1 MVLNNIKIKMTD
13 NSNNNSNQGQGG
25 EPTDDDIV
33 EGVVNVVVDRERKKK
48 KANSKE
54 YNRAYYHR
62 TKKEVQCQFCDRKYT
77 IISAL
82 VRHQTRSQKC
92 RVQRLGEMWST
103 VRDFTRANTEAMDP
117 KIEEKLKEI
126 DNLFPVWSDVL
137 NEQ

>member
-1 MVLNNIKIKMTD
+1 MALNHTKIEMTDD
-13 NSNNNSNQGQGG
+13 NSNSNQ
-25 EPTDDDIV
+25 ERRAAAADDDIV
-33 EGVVNVVVDRERKKK
+33 EGDVNVVVDSGRKTK

-82 VRHQTRSQKC
+82 VRHQNRSQKC
-92 RVQRLGEMWST
+92 RVQRLSELWST
-103 VRDFTRANTEAMDP
+103 VRYFTRTHTEAMDP
-117 KIEEKLKEI
+117 KIEERLKEI
-126 DNLFPVWSDVL
+126 DGLFPVWSDVL

>member
-1 MVLNNIKIKMTD
+1 MALNHTKIKMTD
-13 NSNNNSNQGQGG
+13 NNNNNQEQRAA
-25 EPTDDDIV
+25 PADDDIA
-33 EGVVNVVVDRERKKK
+33 EGDVNVVVDSGRKTK

-92 RVQRLGEMWST
+92 KVQRLSEMWST
-103 VRDFTRANTEAMDP
+103 VRDFTRANAEAIDP
-117 KIEEKLKEI
+117 KMEEKLKEI